1 MCTFYDLKSH
11 GFWSPFQKF
20 YARHLGIKSLVPTL
34 QLLYSTYGTG
44 TACKLLFLFGAY
56 LLSFQWL
63 LTASFFFDLPL
74 AELSGVQKDLVGLG
88 AIYVHNETHSA
99 GISVG
104 TNTNNL
110 TLEDLF
116 LQKKDRTYA
125 KLVRN
130 RS

>member
-1 MCTFYDLKSH
+1 
-11 GFWSPFQKF
+11 
-20 YARHLGIKSLVPTL
+20 
-34 QLLYSTYGTG
+34 LLYSTYGTG